1 MVLNDKV
8 REQVKQK
15 FGSLRNDVKLIV
27 FTQEIECDY
36 CSDTRSMAEEL
47 ARLSD
52 RIQVEVYDFQKDSGQ
67 VKKYGIDK
75 IPAMV
80 IEGKKDYGIRFYGV
94 PGGYE
99 FSSLLES
106 VLLVSAGEADISDD
120 TMDFL
125 GSLSQELHFQVFV
138 TPTCPYCPR
147 AVILAHNLAVAS
159 DKVRSDMVEV
169 SEFMP
174 LAMKYQVQG
183 VPRTV
188 INETIIVEG
197 ALPEQMLIEK
207 LRSELK

>member
-120 TMDFL
+120 TMDYL

>member
-174 LAMKYQVQG
+174 LAMKYHVQG